1 MDAFKRRVF
10 DLQNT
15 PVHESSQV
23 GKYYRP
29 LSSTFHLPASESRDY
44 HQVSTLHY
52 PSKVMS
58 IFSTIGIITK
68 PFLPDTPRIL
78 NQVQQWI
85 QEHGKTAI
93 VDSASMDGPPCNT
106 SPMRLRIEA
115 EADLLIVLGGDGT
128 MLSGARLVE
137 RRSIPILGVNMGGLG
152 FLTETTF
159 EALPKALHKIFSG
172 DFQLDTRL
180 MLQVELRRQGKT
192 VEAYSALNDIVI
204 SKGHLA
210 RMIATKVWID
220 QTFMTN
226 LRGDGLIV
234 ATPTGSTAYSLSAG
248 GPILDPRLEVLL
260 INPICPHTL
269 SHRPFLASSQAPI
282 SVELTSPEGA
292 MATIDGQIGTEMMKE
307 DLVKI
312 QASPHRTQ
320 LIRFPDRN
328 YFEVLR
334 SKLKWGDG
342 NP

>member
-1 MDAFKRRVF
+1 M
-10 DLQNT
+10 T
-15 PVHESSQV
+15 
-23 GKYYRP
+23 
-29 LSSTFHLPASESRDY
+29 TFSN
-44 HQVSTLHY
+44 
-52 PSKVMS
+52 
-58 IFSTIGIITK
+58 IGIITK

-78 NQVQQWI
+78 KQVQQWVHK
-85 QEHGKTAI
+85 QGKTAI
-93 VDSASMDGPPCNT
+93 IDNESMNGPPSNT
-106 SPMRLRIEA
+106 SPTRIRIEA

-159 EALPKALHKIFSG
+159 EDLPQALVKIAEGEFH
-172 DFQLDTRL
+172 LDTRL
-180 MLQVELRRQGKT
+180 MLHVELHRAGKVIET
-192 VEAYSALNDIVI
+192 YSALNDAVI

-210 RMIATKVWID
+210 RMIATKLWVD
-220 QTFMTN
+220 QAFMTN

-269 SHRPFLASSQAPI
+269 SHRPYLASSQVPVTI
-282 SVELTSPEGA
+282 ELTSPEGA
-292 MATIDGQIGTEMMKE
+292 MATIDGQIGTEMMKG

-312 QASPHRTQ
+312 HASPHRTQ

-342 NP
+342 